1 MSVLDNLAGLNELK
15 PQIDNAFIKNS
26 GRTTPMQMLCDKVS
40 AYEKI
45 SIMQIRKPKVDA

>member
-1 MSVLDNLAGLNELK
+1 MSVLDNLAGPNELK

-40 AYEKI
+40 AYEKNFNNAN
-45 SIMQIRKPKVDA
+45 QEA